1 MNTSKKIAIGVGV
14 AGAAMLTA
22 WLLTGDRKKKTKDFV
37 SKAANDIK
45 KAFVKEDPTK
55 DDSEAQYV

>member
-14 AGAAMLTA
+14 AGAALLTA

-45 KAFVKEDPTK
+45 KAFVKEDPIK